1 VSNQPAAP
9 ARKLVKQYALDDLAG
24 KLESGLKG
32 GRDWE
37 RGRVL
42 FGQTTC
48 FSCHRYG
55 NEGGAQ
61 GPDLTGVAGRFS
73 PRDLLESI
81 LEPSKTISDQ
91 YEAVI
96 IETTDGKLVSGRI
109 VNLNGD
115 TMMVMT
121 NMLDPN
127 DMASIDRK
135 RVESVTSS
143 KVSMM
148 PKGLLDTLET
158 DEILDLMAYMLAKG
172 DKGHSM
178 FKK

>member
-1 VSNQPAAP
+1 MAKPATGT
-9 ARKLVKQYALDDLAG
+9 ARPLVKKYAMADIESKLA
-24 KLESGLKG
+24 SGLTG
-32 GRDWE
+32 GRNFE
-37 RGRVL
+37 RGRTL

-81 LEPSKTISDQ
+81 IDPSKTVSDQ
-91 YEAVI
+91 YEAVV
-96 IETTDGKLVSGRI
+96 IETDDGKLVTGRI

-121 NMLDPN
+121 NMMDPN
-127 DMASIDRK
+127 DLTGINRRK
-135 RVESVTSS
+135 VESVTPA
-143 KVSMM
+143 KNSMM
-148 PKGLLDTLET
+148 PAGLIDTLKE
-158 DEILDLMAYMLAKG
+158 DEILDLLAYLLSRGNPEAP
-172 DKGHSM
+172 M
-178 FKK
+178 FK

>member
-1 VSNQPAAP
+1 
-9 ARKLVKQYALDDLAG
+9 
-24 KLESGLKG
+24 
-32 GRDWE
+32 
-37 RGRVL
+37 
-42 FGQTTC
+42 
-48 FSCHRYG
+48 
-55 NEGGAQ
+55 
-61 GPDLTGVAGRFS
+61 
-73 PRDLLESI
+73 LLESI